1 MKRVSTHR
9 FHELCGLSIL
19 GQPGETVYLTAAEC
33 RKVARALNAC
43 ARSINAERFAYSRGL
58 VFQLRGLPARAP
70 WRAYYAR

>member
-1 MKRVSTHR
+1 MKSITTHR

-43 ARSINAERFAYSRGL
+43 ARSINAERFAYSRVPTTAVSL
-58 VFQLRGLPARAP
+58 TDPRNNRS
-70 WRAYYAR
+70 